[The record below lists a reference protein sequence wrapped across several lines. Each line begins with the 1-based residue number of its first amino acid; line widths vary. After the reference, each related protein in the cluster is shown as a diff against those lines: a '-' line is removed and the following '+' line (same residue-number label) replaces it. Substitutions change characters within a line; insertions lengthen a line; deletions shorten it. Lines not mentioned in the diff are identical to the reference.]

1 MGKFIIRKE
10 KPMGLD
16 NSIVVR
22 TTLSNGNTYEQDICY
37 WRNKWKIRDKI
48 LDIIKPKDETGE
60 YIINKG
66 DLIDIEKL
74 LLDLC
79 KNYDEHSDFY
89 GDGLDFIDF
98 VDTCY
103 LNAASI
109 HSAVA
114 FINKR
119 IKWYEFYNEQI
130 KWYDTD
136 ENEYSQSVS
145 KIEII
150 FYDSY

>member
-1 MGKFIIRKE
+1 MGKFTLRKE
-10 KPMGLD
+10 KSMGLD
-16 NSIVVR
+16 NSIVIR

-48 LDIIKPKDETGE
+48 LNIIKPKDESGE

-66 DLIDIEKL
+66 DLIDIKNL
-74 LLDLC
+74 LISLC
-79 KNYDEHSDFY
+79 ENYDNHSEFY
-89 GDGLDFIDF
+89 NDGLDFIDF
-98 VDTCY
+98 VEACY
-103 LNAASI
+103 LDAARI
-109 HSAVA
+109 YSAVA

-136 ENEYSQSVS
+136 ESEYSQSAS
-145 KIEII
+145 KIEVV

>member
-1 MGKFIIRKE
+1 
-10 KPMGLD
+10 MGLD

-22 TTLSNGNTYEQDICY
+22 TTLSNGNTYEREICY

-48 LDIIKPKDETGE
+48 LDILKPKEETFE

-66 DLIDIEKL
+66 DLIDIKNL
-74 LLDLC
+74 LINLC
-79 KNYDEHSDFY
+79 EDYDNRSDFY
-89 GDGLDFIDF
+89 DDGSDFMGF
-98 VDTCY
+98 VETCY
-103 LNAASI
+103 INAASI
-109 HSAVA
+109 HSTVA

-119 IKWYEFYNEQI
+119 IKWYEFYEEQI
-130 KWYDTD
+130 NQYDTD

-145 KIEII
+145 KIEVI

>member
-10 KPMGLD
+10 KTMGID

-48 LDIIKPKDETGE
+48 LDIIKPKAESSE

-66 DLIDIEKL
+66 DLIDIKNL
-74 LLDLC
+74 LINLC
-79 KNYDEHSDFY
+79 EDYDNRSDFY
-89 GDGLDFIDF
+89 DDGSDFMGF
-98 VDTCY
+98 VETCY
-103 LNAASI
+103 INAASI

-114 FINKR
+114 FINKK
-119 IKWYEFYNEQI
+119 IKWYEFYEEQI
-130 KWYDTD
+130 NQYDTD

>member
-1 MGKFIIRKE
+1 
-10 KPMGLD
+10 MGLD
-16 NSIVVR
+16 NGIVVR
-22 TTLSNGNTYEQDICY
+22 ATLNNGKIYEQEICY
-37 WRNKWKIRDKI
+37 WRNKWKIRGKI
-48 LDIIKPKDETGE
+48 LDILKPKEETFE

-66 DLIDIEKL
+66 DLIDIKNL
-74 LLDLC
+74 LINLC
-79 KNYDEHSDFY
+79 EDYDNRSDFY
-89 GDGLDFIDF
+89 DNGSDFMGF
-98 VDTCY
+98 VETCY

-114 FINKR
+114 FINKK
-119 IKWYEFYNEQI
+119 IKWYEFYEEQI
-130 KWYDTD
+130 NQYDTD

>member
-1 MGKFIIRKE
+1 MGKFTLRKE

-48 LDIIKPKDETGE
+48 LDILKPKEETFE

-66 DLIDIEKL
+66 DLIDIKNL
-74 LLDLC
+74 LINLC
-79 KNYDEHSDFY
+79 EDYDNRSDFY
-89 GDGLDFIDF
+89 DDGSDFMGF
-98 VDTCY
+98 VETCY
-103 LNAASI
+103 INAASI
-109 HSAVA
+109 HLTVA
-114 FINKR
+114 FINKK
-119 IKWYEFYNEQI
+119 IKWYEFYEEQI
-130 KWYDTD
+130 NQYDTD
-136 ENEYSQSVS
+136 EEEYSQSVS

>member
-1 MGKFIIRKE
+1 
-10 KPMGLD
+10 MGLD

-48 LDIIKPKDETGE
+48 LDIIKPKDESGE

-66 DLIDIEKL
+66 DLVDIKNL
-74 LLDLC
+74 LINLC
-79 KNYDEHSDFY
+79 EDYDNRSDFY
-89 GDGLDFIDF
+89 DDGSDFMGF
-98 VDTCY
+98 VETCY
-103 LNAASI
+103 INAASI
-109 HSAVA
+109 HSTVA
-114 FINKR
+114 FINKK
-119 IKWYEFYNEQI
+119 IKWYEFYEEQI
-130 KWYDTD
+130 NQYDTD
-136 ENEYSQSVS
+136 EEEYSQSVS